1 MKRWDSSLAAAS
13 CCSRQQDYRLFIL
26 YLQLSRGVNNM
37 NIFTK
42 DEEQKIIEMY
52 KNKVSIDDIINHFN
66 SNERYIRIVLKN
78 NAVDRVYNTFSDE
91 LCNRI
96 IYLFNPIRNFS
107 CTFSDCSCT
116 LLPLL
121 SPIIKCGNTF

>member
-1 MKRWDSSLAAAS
+1 
-13 CCSRQQDYRLFIL
+13 
-26 YLQLSRGVNNM
+26 M

-78 NAVDRVYNTFSDE
+78 NAVDRVYNTFALSV
-91 LCNRI
+91 LK
-96 IYLFNPIRNFS
+96 S
-107 CTFSDCSCT
+107 CQNSF
-116 LLPLL
+116 PMR
-121 SPIIKCGNTF
+121 